1 MLGKVIK
8 YDFKAV
14 ARYLIPFYA
23 VLLVSAALANISRLV
38 SENDMLKGNLIF
50 EVSTE
55 LITAAYVLATLLAVI
70 GTIVILIIHYYKSF
84 TGDAAYFTFTHPASH
99 DTLLWGKII
108 NGAIWTCI
116 SFVILALSIGI
127 LMVGKVTAAQI
138 KTFFDLAK
146 PIFAEI
152 YNAFGS
158 KTSFIL
164 FVVCWLVIV
173 IFMNQMEF
181 YFCIT
186 AGQIIKGHRIL
197 GAFAAYIVLKIA
209 QQFVSTILTLTQ
221 YAKIKEVIIETTAV
235 GTAFSPLMWI
245 SMAELAIFGVLEY
258 IAISLL
264 LKKSLNIE

>member
-23 VLLVSAALANISRLV
+23 VLLVSAVLANISRMV
-38 SENDMLKGNLIF
+38 NENDLLKGNLVF
-50 EVSTE
+50 EFSSG

-70 GTIVILIIHYYKSF
+70 GTVIILIIHYYKSF
-84 TGDAAYFTFTHPASH
+84 TGDEAYFTFTLPASH
-99 DTLLWGKII
+99 DTLLLGKIL

-116 SFVILALSIGI
+116 SLIVLALSVCV
-127 LMVGKVTAAQI
+127 LFAGKISIDQI
-138 KTFFDLAK
+138 KNIIQLAR
-146 PIFAEI
+146 PIFGEI

-158 KTSFIL
+158 KSSFIAFL
-164 FVVCWLVIV
+164 IVWFLIV
-173 IFMNQMEF
+173 IFVNQLEF

-197 GAFAAYIVLKIA
+197 GAFVAYIVLKIA

-221 YAKIKEVIIETTAV
+221 YARIKDVVLETTAV
-235 GTAFSPLMWI
+235 GTALSPLMWI
-245 SMAELAIFGVLEY
+245 SVAELVFFSIVEYVL
-258 IAISLL
+258 ISLL
-264 LKKSLNIE
+264 LRKSLNIE